1 MKIIIC
7 GLGMWL
13 IFYALNIAKDGGEWA
28 IIVAFVGIG
37 LLIFSDARR

>member
-1 MKIIIC
+1 MKIICCI
-7 GLGMWL
+7 LGAWL
-13 IFYALNIAKDGGEWA
+13 IFYALNISKDGGAWA